1 MRSTT
6 RAKRRTAVAAVAV
19 LPLLLSACSAGS
31 LGSSS
36 GDDSATTIK
45 LLVDKAPDNL
55 AAAKQLAKDFQ
66 AKNPKIRVS
75 VETRPGGA
83 SVHATSDTASCP
95 PPDHT
100 HALPDGRG
108 HRGAA
113 DIAASRSDLRT
124 VSTSSTAPARET
136 TPRPPPSMR
145 TRG

>member
-6 RAKRRTAVAAVAV
+6 RAKRRTAVPAAAV

-45 LLVDKAPDNL
+45 LLVDNAPDNL

-83 SVHATSDTASCP
+83 DGDNLIKTRLQTDSMADVFSYNTGSRLICQCVGQFITLLRIHLHAK
-95 PPDHT
+95 
-100 HALPDGRG
+100 
-108 HRGAA
+108 
-113 DIAASRSDLRT
+113 
-124 VSTSSTAPARET
+124 STP
-136 TPRPPPSMR
+136 
-145 TRG
+145 